1 MGDGEGVGQV
11 PGLDAQ
17 KMRDRAHQALVRD
30 PGVKTNTACACE
42 TNLHNYLSNVCRA
55 GGFPLAKRPD
65 PVPCGKMGGGGG
77 DTLAKTGA

>member
-42 TNLHNYLSNVCRA
+42 TALHNYLSVRW
-55 GGFPLAKRPD
+55 GIPSGKTSGPRPLRKN
-65 PVPCGKMGGGGG
+65 KGGGAE
-77 DTLAKTGA
+77 TPLQKIGA